1 MALGEVLKT
10 SSVAPFHRP
19 QDYHTYHHSHSRND
33 SREQHAE
40 FQGLEAFRHGL
51 KGFHQISERRQYE
64 QYDSP
69 STTPS
74 PPPPKPKKMR
84 SALPS
89 RPMASSKNDADNTS
103 SRARI
108 RSPPPEAGDS
118 NNRSSAARS
127 PKHSRQRDSRS
138 PAALSQPLSPA
149 SVAAETAT
157 AHASGSQPDTD
168 VQSDAGSSVV
178 QGLSGQVCSNCG
190 ITRTPLWR
198 RSPQGAII
206 CNACGLYQKARN
218 TARPS
223 YLKRPPT
230 TGSSTGAPRARKAP
244 DASATS
250 PQSVSQLQSA
260 TPGATYVAADQSSS
274 GTCPGGG
281 HCNGTGGAEGCSG
294 CPAYN
299 NRMSKSAN
307 ISVVQG
313 DVPAEHTGCGSAAAA
328 SDNSARAGSFDPA
341 APIDMTNLQSQ
352 VSTVIIACQNCSTT
366 ITPLWRRDENGRTIC
381 NACGLYYKLHGVHR
395 PTFMKKSVIKRRKR
409 VIPTTQDA
417 QGDDYSSS
425 GEQGVSPPPSVP
437 ASLASQPETQPKEDV
452 DMERGTVN
460 SDGSVNLGLR
470 RRADHALSL
479 VPEPVLRQNQQQ
491 QQQQQPP
498 SRLGGSNDLNQY
510 HSSSSHP
517 HQHPQHA
524 SSLMPGTINDD
535 NRLPPL
541 ASLPSMATIERQ
553 TSLSP
558 ASFLSPSRKRSFSSS
573 ENDYNGPAPSSSHG
587 ENKSVYGGSNVG
599 GSNPSNTNDSST
611 KRMSSIKSILNA
623 PADDNDD
630 NLGSMAGPYPGIG
643 SGMSQHISGEQRGGN
658 MREERRA
665 ALQREAERMRQ
676 MLAEK
681 ERELAE
687 LD

>member
-1 MALGEVLKT
+1 
-10 SSVAPFHRP
+10 
-19 QDYHTYHHSHSRND
+19 
-33 SREQHAE
+33 
-40 FQGLEAFRHGL
+40 
-51 KGFHQISERRQYE
+51 
-64 QYDSP
+64 
-69 STTPS
+69 
-74 PPPPKPKKMR
+74 MR

-89 RPMASSKNDADNTS
+89 RPMTNSSSSKTDPDGNS
-103 SRARI
+103 SRTRI
-108 RSPPPEAGDS
+108 RSPPPEEGGATTS
-118 NNRSSAARS
+118 NRSSVARS
-127 PKHSRQRDSRS
+127 PNNRQRNSRS
-138 PAALSQPLSPA
+138 PMALSQPLSPA

-157 AHASGSQPDTD
+157 AQQSAMAGSQPDTD
-168 VQSDAGSSVV
+168 AQSDAGSSVV

-230 TGSSTGAPRARKAP
+230 TSAAAGAGGARSRKNA
-244 DASATS
+244 DAISTS
-250 PQSVSQLQSA
+250 PQSVSQLHSA

-313 DVPAEHTGCGSAAAA
+313 DGSGSVPPEHTGCGSAKAAA
-328 SDNSARAGSFDPA
+328 SGDATGRAGSVDPA

-409 VIPTTQDA
+409 VIPTAQEG
-417 QGDDYSSS
+417 QGDEYSSS
-425 GEQGVSPPPSVP
+425 GEQGVSPPPGAP
-437 ASLASQPETQPKEDV
+437 ASLASRSDSHPGEDV

-491 QQQQQPP
+491 QQQP
-498 SRLGGSNDLNQY
+498 SPRLPGGSDLNQY
-510 HSSSSHP
+510 HSSSSS
-517 HQHPQHA
+517 HQQQQQQQPQHA
-524 SSLMPGTINDD
+524 HHHSTSQRMDISGSLNDD

-541 ASLPSMATIERQ
+541 TSLASMGPIERQ
-553 TSLSP
+553 PSLSP

-573 ENDYNGPAPSSSHG
+573 ENDFGGQSSHNDG
-587 ENKSVYGGSNVG
+587 KAAYGSISGGSVSGNNNNG
-599 GSNPSNTNDSST
+599 NNNEASS

-623 PADDNDD
+623 PAYDNDD
-630 NLGSMAGPYPGIG
+630 NSLGSMAGPYPGIG
-643 SGMSQHISGEQRGGN
+643 GGMTSQPSHPSSGGIEMRRNNSQDQRL
-658 MREERRA
+658 EKRA

-676 MLAEK
+676 MLADK

>member
-1 MALGEVLKT
+1 
-10 SSVAPFHRP
+10 
-19 QDYHTYHHSHSRND
+19 
-33 SREQHAE
+33 
-40 FQGLEAFRHGL
+40 
-51 KGFHQISERRQYE
+51 
-64 QYDSP
+64 
-69 STTPS
+69 
-74 PPPPKPKKMR
+74 MR
-84 SALPS
+84 SALPA
-89 RPMASSKNDADNTS
+89 RPMATTTKAVVDGNSSKT
-103 SRARI
+103 RI
-108 RSPPPEAGDS
+108 RSPPPEESGAHS
-118 NNRSSAARS
+118 NRSSMARS
-127 PKHSRQRDSRS
+127 PNNGRRNSGS
-138 PAALSQPLSPA
+138 PADLSQPLSPT
-149 SVAAETAT
+149 SVTAETAST
-157 AHASGSQPDTD
+157 HGTTTGSQADVD
-168 VQSDAGSSVV
+168 VQSDVGSSVV

-230 TGSSTGAPRARKAP
+230 TGPSAGGSGGSRGRKNA
-244 DASATS
+244 DAVPIS

-260 TPGATYVAADQSSS
+260 TPGATYVAADQLSS

-299 NRMSKSAN
+299 NRMSKIAN
-307 ISVVQG
+307 ITVVPVDGSKSV
-313 DVPAEHTGCGSAAAA
+313 PPEHTGCGSGKTAATGDA
-328 SDNSARAGSFDPA
+328 SDRAGSLDPA

-409 VIPTTQDA
+409 VIPTAQDPH
-417 QGDDYSSS
+417 GEDYSSS
-425 GEQGVSPPPSVP
+425 GEQGATPPPGAP
-437 ASLASQPETQPKEDV
+437 ASLAARSDSQPGEDV
-452 DMERGTVN
+452 DVERGTVN

-491 QQQQQPP
+491 QQQQQPSP
-498 SRLGGSNDLNQY
+498 RLGGANDLNQY
-510 HSSSSHP
+510 HSSSSH
-517 HQHPQHA
+517 QQHA
-524 SSLMPGTINDD
+524 HHFPNPAGQRIDMTGSLNDD

-541 ASLPSMATIERQ
+541 TSLTSMGPIERQ
-553 TSLSP
+553 LSLSP
-558 ASFLSPSRKRSFSSS
+558 ASFISPSRKRSFSSS
-573 ENDYNGPAPSSSHG
+573 ENDYGGPALPSSHNDNSL
-587 ENKSVYGGSNVG
+587 YGSSSNNSSNGSNG
-599 GSNPSNTNDSST
+599 EASS

-623 PADDNDD
+623 PAYDNDD
-630 NLGSMAGPYPGIG
+630 NSLGSMAGPYPGIG
-643 SGMSQHISGEQRGGN
+643 GGMTSHPSSNSEPRRSDSQDARLEK
-658 MREERRA
+658 RA

-676 MLAEK
+676 LLADK